1 MGLPLIESPH
11 EALEMLRR
19 HDNRYY
25 PSMRLQSLLRVHSG
39 RVDAPE
45 IGITPDTFRC
55 PYDTALFVL
64 AARDAELNG
73 EEHGQI
79 S

>member
-1 MGLPLIESPH
+1 MKLPLIESPH

-19 HDNRYY
+19 HDNRHY
-25 PSMRLQSLLRVHSG
+25 PIMRLQSLLRVHSG

-45 IGITPDTFRC
+45 IGMRPDTFYC

-73 EEHGQI
+73 EENGQVG
-79 S
+79 